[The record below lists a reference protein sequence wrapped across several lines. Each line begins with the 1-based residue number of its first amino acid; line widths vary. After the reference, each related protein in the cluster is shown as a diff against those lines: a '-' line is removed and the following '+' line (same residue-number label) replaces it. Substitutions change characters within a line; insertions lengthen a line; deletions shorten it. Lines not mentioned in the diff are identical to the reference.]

1 MKQLPWQTLSVS
13 SDDSGRQAS
22 SATSLAPSSACGQE
36 SMGERTATRATNGSS
51 GKGGGGL
58 WVVGGRPDSV
68 RRLQSFPCRMH
79 ACFAAL
85 PPLARMGGGMQLM
98 RLCQSASQAG
108 GRRKNL
114 KSLSLPSVLCGQSWH
129 MLRAIISPFSHAVM
143 HLSRALVDVPALSAP
158 PACCRCLYR
167 L

>member
-51 GKGGGGL
+51 AGRGL